1 MAEGC
6 KGKHML
12 YGMIDIGSNTVRMA
26 IYRIEGAHVEM
37 LMKKKHTVG
46 LAAYLKEGVM
56 QQQGIDKAV
65 EILQEF
71 KAFLLAFNITHVVAF
86 TTAALRNA
94 KNSQAAVGEIERL
107 TGLPIR
113 VITGDEEATYDFI
126 GATHD
131 LSEEAGLL
139 IDIGGA
145 STEIVSYS
153 SGKIE
158 QKISLPIGSLA
169 FRTKYVHGMLPT
181 KEECQAMCEEAE
193 ATIRSATACAGVREA
208 SIAGIGGTFKG
219 AAALYN
225 ALFDEP
231 FENTKMETSRIPE
244 IIQRFDGGHG
254 LNEDMIAILMKTVP
268 DRIHTVIP
276 GLIIAEVLAERFH
289 SKVITYSDSG
299 VREGYIY
306 AEVLAH

>member
-1 MAEGC
+1 
-6 KGKHML
+6 
-12 YGMIDIGSNTVRMA
+12 MIDIGSNTVRMA
-26 IYRIEGAHVEM
+26 IYRIEGTHVEM

-46 LAAYLKEGVM
+46 LAAYLRDGVM

-65 EILQEF
+65 EILKEF
-71 KAFLLAFNITHVVAF
+71 RAFLLAFNITHVVAF

-94 KNSQAAVGEIERL
+94 KNSAAAVGEIERR

-131 LSEEAGLL
+131 LNEDAGLL

-153 SGKIE
+153 AGKIE

-181 KEECQAMCEEAE
+181 KAECEAMREEAE
-193 ATIRSATACAGVREA
+193 ATLRAATAFADVREA

-219 AAALYN
+219 ATALYN
-225 ALFDEP
+225 ALYEKPID
-231 FENTKMETSRIPE
+231 NVKMEAARLEALIE
-244 IIQRFDGGHG
+244 RFTDEHG
-254 LNEDMIAILMKTVP
+254 INEAMTAMLMKTVP

-276 GLIIAEVLAERFH
+276 GLIIAEVLAARFH
-289 SKVITYSDSG
+289 CKEITYSDSG

-306 AEVLAH
+306 SEVLK

>member
-1 MAEGC
+1 
-6 KGKHML
+6 ML

-26 IYRIEGAHVEM
+26 IYRIEGTHVEM

-46 LAAYLKEGVM
+46 LAAYLRDGVM

-65 EILQEF
+65 EILKEF
-71 KAFLLAFNITHVVAF
+71 RAFLLAFNITHVVAF

-94 KNSQAAVGEIERL
+94 KNSQAAVGEIERR

-126 GATHD
+126 GATHG
-131 LSEEAGLL
+131 LTAEGGLL

-153 SGKIE
+153 AGKIE
-158 QKISLPIGSLA
+158 RKISLPIGSLA

-181 KEECQAMCEEAE
+181 KAECEAMREEAE
-193 ATIRSATACAGVREA
+193 ATLGAATAFADVREA

-225 ALFDEP
+225 ALYEKP
-231 FENTKMETSRIPE
+231 FGNVKMEASRLAALIE
-244 IIQRFDGGHG
+244 RFTDEHG
-254 LNEDMIAILMKTVP
+254 INEAMTAMLMKTVP

-276 GLIIAEVLAERFH
+276 GLIIAEVLAARFH
-289 SKVITYSDSG
+289 CKEITYSDSG

-306 AEVLAH
+306 SEVLNK

>member
-1 MAEGC
+1 
-6 KGKHML
+6 ML

-26 IYRIEGAHVEM
+26 IYRIEGTHVEM

-46 LAAYLKEGVM
+46 LAAYLRDGVM

-65 EILQEF
+65 EILKEF
-71 KAFLLAFNITHVVAF
+71 RAFLLAFNITHVVAF

-94 KNSQAAVGEIERL
+94 KNSAAAVGEIERR

-131 LSEEAGLL
+131 LSEDAGLL

-145 STEIVSYS
+145 STEIVSYRA
-153 SGKIE
+153 GKIE

-181 KEECQAMCEEAE
+181 KAECEAMREEAE
-193 ATIRSATACAGVREA
+193 ATLRAATAFADVREA

-219 AAALYN
+219 ATALYN
-225 ALFDEP
+225 ALYEKPID
-231 FENTKMETSRIPE
+231 NVKMEAGRLKALIE
-244 IIQRFDGGHG
+244 RFTDEHG
-254 LNEDMIAILMKTVP
+254 INEAMTAMLMKTVP
-268 DRIHTVIP
+268 DRIYTVIP
-276 GLIIAEVLAERFH
+276 GLIIAEVLAARFH
-289 SKVITYSDSG
+289 CKEITYSDSG

-306 AEVLAH
+306 SEVLK

>member
-1 MAEGC
+1 
-6 KGKHML
+6 ML

-26 IYRIEGAHVEM
+26 IYRIEGTHVEM

-46 LAAYLKEGVM
+46 LAAYLRDGVM
-56 QQQGIDKAV
+56 QQQGIYKAV
-65 EILQEF
+65 EILKEF
-71 KAFLLAFNITHVVAF
+71 RAFLLAFNITHVVAF

-94 KNSQAAVGEIERL
+94 KNSAAAVGEIERR

-131 LSEEAGLL
+131 LNEDAGLL

-153 SGKIE
+153 AGKIE

-181 KEECQAMCEEAE
+181 KAECEAMREEAE
-193 ATIRSATACAGVREA
+193 ATLGAATAFADVREA

-219 AAALYN
+219 ATALYN
-225 ALFDEP
+225 ALYEKPID
-231 FENTKMETSRIPE
+231 NVKMEAARLKALIE
-244 IIQRFDGGHG
+244 RFTDEHG
-254 LNEDMIAILMKTVP
+254 INEAITAMLMKTVP

-276 GLIIAEVLAERFH
+276 GLIIAEVLAARFH
-289 SKVITYSDSG
+289 CKEITYSDSG

-306 AEVLAH
+306 SEVLNK

>member
-1 MAEGC
+1 
-6 KGKHML
+6 ML

-26 IYRIEGAHVEM
+26 IYRIEGTHVEM

-46 LAAYLKEGVM
+46 LAAYLRDGVM

-65 EILQEF
+65 EILKEF
-71 KAFLLAFNITHVVAF
+71 RAFLLAFNITHVVAF

-94 KNSQAAVGEIERL
+94 KNSAAAVGEIERR

-131 LSEEAGLL
+131 LNEDAGLL

-153 SGKIE
+153 AGKIE

-181 KEECQAMCEEAE
+181 KAECEAMREEAE
-193 ATIRSATACAGVREA
+193 ATLRAATAFADVREA

-219 AAALYN
+219 ATALYN
-225 ALFDEP
+225 ALYEKHID
-231 FENTKMETSRIPE
+231 NVKMEAARLAALIE
-244 IIQRFDGGHG
+244 RFTDEHG
-254 LNEDMIAILMKTVP
+254 INEAMTAMLMKTVP

-276 GLIIAEVLAERFH
+276 GLIIAEVLATRFH
-289 SKVITYSDSG
+289 CKEITYSDSG

-306 AEVLAH
+306 SEVLK

>member
-1 MAEGC
+1 
-6 KGKHML
+6 ML

-26 IYRIEGAHVEM
+26 IYRIEGTHVEM

-46 LAAYLKEGVM
+46 LAAYLRDGVM

-65 EILQEF
+65 EILKEF
-71 KAFLLAFNITHVVAF
+71 RAFLLAFNITHVVAF

-94 KNSQAAVGEIERL
+94 KNSAAAVGEIERR

-131 LSEEAGLL
+131 LNEDAGLL

-153 SGKIE
+153 AGKIE
-158 QKISLPIGSLA
+158 QKISLPIGSLS

-181 KEECQAMCEEAE
+181 KAECEAMREEAE
-193 ATIRSATACAGVREA
+193 ATLRAATAFADVREA

-219 AAALYN
+219 ATALYN
-225 ALFDEP
+225 ALYEKPFD
-231 FENTKMETSRIPE
+231 NVKMEAGRLQALIE
-244 IIQRFDGGHG
+244 RFTDEHG
-254 LNEDMIAILMKTVP
+254 INEAMTAMLMKTVP

-276 GLIIAEVLAERFH
+276 GLIIAEVLAARFH
-289 SKVITYSDSG
+289 CKEITYSDSG

-306 AEVLAH
+306 SEVLK

>member
-1 MAEGC
+1 
-6 KGKHML
+6 ML

-26 IYRIEGAHVEM
+26 IYRIEGTHVEM

-46 LAAYLKEGVM
+46 LAAYLRDGVM

-65 EILQEF
+65 EILKEF
-71 KAFLLAFNITHVVAF
+71 RAFLLSFNITHVVAF

-94 KNSQAAVGEIERL
+94 KNSAAAVGEIERR

-131 LSEEAGLL
+131 LSEDAGLL

-153 SGKIE
+153 AGKIE

-181 KEECQAMCEEAE
+181 KVECQAMCEEAE
-193 ATIRSATACAGVREA
+193 ATLGAATAFADVREA

-225 ALFDEP
+225 ALYEKPFD
-231 FENTKMETSRIPE
+231 NVKMEAARLKALIE
-244 IIQRFDGGHG
+244 RFTDEHG
-254 LNEDMIAILMKTVP
+254 INEAMTAMLMKTVP

-276 GLIIAEVLAERFH
+276 GLIIAEVLAARFH
-289 SKVITYSDSG
+289 CKEITYSDSG

-306 AEVLAH
+306 SEVLK

>member
-1 MAEGC
+1 
-6 KGKHML
+6 ML

-26 IYRIEGAHVEM
+26 IYRIEGTHVEM

-46 LAAYLKEGVM
+46 LAAYLRDGVM

-65 EILQEF
+65 EILKEF
-71 KAFLLAFNITHVVAF
+71 RAFLLAFNITHVVAF

-94 KNSQAAVGEIERL
+94 KNSAAAVGEIERR

-131 LSEEAGLL
+131 LNEDAGLL

-153 SGKIE
+153 AGKIE

-181 KEECQAMCEEAE
+181 KAECRAMREEAE
-193 ATIRSATACAGVREA
+193 ATLGAATAFADVREA

-225 ALFDEP
+225 ALYEKPID
-231 FENTKMETSRIPE
+231 NVKMEAGHLATLIE
-244 IIQRFDGGHG
+244 RFTDEHG
-254 LNEDMIAILMKTVP
+254 IDEAMTAMLMKTVP

-276 GLIIAEVLAERFH
+276 GLIIAEVLAARFH
-289 SKVITYSDSG
+289 CKEITYSDSG

-306 AEVLAH
+306 SEVLK

>member
-1 MAEGC
+1 
-6 KGKHML
+6 ML

-26 IYRIEGAHVEM
+26 IYRIEGSHVEM

-46 LAAYLKEGVM
+46 LAAYLKDGVM

-71 KAFLLAFNITHVVAF
+71 KAFLLAFNIKHVVAF

-94 KNSQAAVGEIERL
+94 KNSQAAVGEIERR

-113 VITGDEEATYDFI
+113 VISGDEEATYDFI

-131 LSEEAGLL
+131 LHEDAGLL

-145 STEIVSYS
+145 STEIVFYRA
-153 SGKIE
+153 GHME

-169 FRTKYVHGMLPT
+169 FRTKYVHGLLPT
-181 KEECQAMCEEAE
+181 AAECQAMREEAE
-193 ATIRSATACAGVREA
+193 ATIRAAEAFAEVREA

-219 AAALYN
+219 ATALYN
-225 ALFDEP
+225 ALFNEP
-231 FENTKMETSRIPE
+231 LDNTRMEAGRLPE
-244 IIQRFDGGHG
+244 IIRRFEGDHG
-254 LNEDMIAILMKTVP
+254 ISENMAAILMKTVP

-276 GLIIAEVLAERFH
+276 GLIIADVLAERFR

-306 AEVLAH
+306 AEVLDK

>member
-1 MAEGC
+1 
-6 KGKHML
+6 ML

-26 IYRIEGAHVEM
+26 IYRIEGTHVEM

-46 LAAYLKEGVM
+46 LAAYLKDGVM

-65 EILQEF
+65 EILKEF
-71 KAFLLAFNITHVVAF
+71 RAFLLAFNITHVVAF

-94 KNSQAAVGEIERL
+94 KNSAAAVGEIERR

-131 LSEEAGLL
+131 LNEDAGLL

-153 SGKIE
+153 AGKIE

-181 KEECQAMCEEAE
+181 KAECEAMREEAE
-193 ATIRSATACAGVREA
+193 ATLGAATAFADVREA

-225 ALFDEP
+225 ALYEKP
-231 FENTKMETSRIPE
+231 FGNVKMEAE
-244 IIQRFDGGHG
+244 IGR
-254 LNEDMIAILMKTVP
+254 
-268 DRIHTVIP
+268 
-276 GLIIAEVLAERFH
+276 
-289 SKVITYSDSG
+289 
-299 VREGYIY
+299 
-306 AEVLAH
+306 AHV

>member
-1 MAEGC
+1 
-6 KGKHML
+6 ML

-26 IYRIEGAHVEM
+26 IYRIEGTHVEM

-46 LAAYLKEGVM
+46 LAAYLRDGVM

-65 EILQEF
+65 EILKEF
-71 KAFLLAFNITHVVAF
+71 RAFLLAFNITHVVAF

-94 KNSQAAVGEIERL
+94 KNSAAAVGEIERR

-131 LSEEAGLL
+131 LNEDAGLL

-145 STEIVSYS
+145 STEIVSYNA
-153 SGKIE
+153 GKIE

-181 KEECQAMCEEAE
+181 KAECEAMREEAE
-193 ATIRSATACAGVREA
+193 ATLRAATAFADVREA

-219 AAALYN
+219 ATALYN
-225 ALFDEP
+225 ALYEKPFD
-231 FENTKMETSRIPE
+231 NVKMEAGRLQALIE
-244 IIQRFDGGHG
+244 RFTDEHG
-254 LNEDMIAILMKTVP
+254 INEAMTAMLMKTVP

-276 GLIIAEVLAERFH
+276 GLIIAEVLAARFH
-289 SKVITYSDSG
+289 CKEITYSDSG

-306 AEVLAH
+306 SEVLNK

>member
-1 MAEGC
+1 
-6 KGKHML
+6 ML

-26 IYRIEGAHVEM
+26 IYRIEGTHVEM

-46 LAAYLKEGVM
+46 LAAYLRDGVM

-65 EILQEF
+65 EILKEF
-71 KAFLLAFNITHVVAF
+71 RAFLLAFNITHVVAF

-94 KNSQAAVGEIERL
+94 KNSAVAVGEIERR

-131 LSEEAGLL
+131 LNEDAGLL

-153 SGKIE
+153 AGKIE

-181 KEECQAMCEEAE
+181 KAECEAMREEAE
-193 ATIRSATACAGVREA
+193 ATLRAATAFADVREA

-219 AAALYN
+219 ATALYN
-225 ALFDEP
+225 ALYEKPID
-231 FENTKMETSRIPE
+231 NVKMEASRLAALIE
-244 IIQRFDGGHG
+244 RFTDEHG
-254 LNEDMIAILMKTVP
+254 INEAMTAMLMKTVP

-276 GLIIAEVLAERFH
+276 GLIIAEVLAARFH
-289 SKVITYSDSG
+289 CKEITYSDSG

-306 AEVLAH
+306 SEVLNK

>member
-1 MAEGC
+1 
-6 KGKHML
+6 ML

-26 IYRIEGAHVEM
+26 IYRIEGTHVEM

-46 LAAYLKEGVM
+46 LAAYLKDGVM

-65 EILQEF
+65 EILKEF
-71 KAFLLAFNITHVVAF
+71 RAFLLAFNITHVVAF

-94 KNSQAAVGEIERL
+94 KNSAAAVGEIERR

-131 LSEEAGLL
+131 LNEDAGLL

-153 SGKIE
+153 AGKIE

-181 KEECQAMCEEAE
+181 KAECEAMREEAE
-193 ATIRSATACAGVREA
+193 ATLRAATAFADVREA

-219 AAALYN
+219 ATALYN
-225 ALFDEP
+225 ALYKKPID
-231 FENTKMETSRIPE
+231 NVKMEAGRLKALIE
-244 IIQRFDGGHG
+244 RFTDEHG
-254 LNEDMIAILMKTVP
+254 INEAMTAMLMKTVP

-276 GLIIAEVLAERFH
+276 GLIIAEVLAARFH
-289 SKVITYSDSG
+289 CKEITYSDSG

-306 AEVLAH
+306 SEVLNK

>member
-1 MAEGC
+1 MF
-6 KGKHML
+6 
-12 YGMIDIGSNTVRMA
+12 R
-26 IYRIEGAHVEM
+26 
-37 LMKKKHTVG
+37 
-46 LAAYLKEGVM
+46 
-56 QQQGIDKAV
+56 
-65 EILQEF
+65 
-71 KAFLLAFNITHVVAF
+71 AFLLAFNITHVVAF

-94 KNSQAAVGEIERL
+94 KNSAAAVGEIERR

-131 LSEEAGLL
+131 LNEDAGLL

-153 SGKIE
+153 AGKIE

-181 KEECQAMCEEAE
+181 KAECEAMREEAE
-193 ATIRSATACAGVREA
+193 ATLRAATAFADVREA

-219 AAALYN
+219 ATALYN
-225 ALFDEP
+225 ALYEKPID
-231 FENTKMETSRIPE
+231 NVKMEAARLEALIE
-244 IIQRFDGGHG
+244 RFTDEHG
-254 LNEDMIAILMKTVP
+254 INEAMTAMLMKTVP

-276 GLIIAEVLAERFH
+276 GLIIAEVLAARFH
-289 SKVITYSDSG
+289 CKEITYSDSG

-306 AEVLAH
+306 SEVLK

>member
-1 MAEGC
+1 
-6 KGKHML
+6 ML

-26 IYRIEGAHVEM
+26 IYRIEGTHVEM

-46 LAAYLKEGVM
+46 LAAYLRDGVM

-65 EILQEF
+65 EILKEF
-71 KAFLLAFNITHVVAF
+71 RAFLLAFNITHVVAF

-94 KNSQAAVGEIERL
+94 KNSAAAVGEIKRR

-131 LSEEAGLL
+131 LNEDAGLL

-153 SGKIE
+153 AGKIE

-181 KEECQAMCEEAE
+181 KAECEAMREEAE
-193 ATIRSATACAGVREA
+193 ATLRAATAFADVREA

-219 AAALYN
+219 ATALYN
-225 ALFDEP
+225 ALYEQP
-231 FENTKMETSRIPE
+231 FGNVKMEAARLKALIE
-244 IIQRFDGGHG
+244 RFTDEHG
-254 LNEDMIAILMKTVP
+254 INEAMTAMLMKTVP

-276 GLIIAEVLAERFH
+276 GLIIAEVLATRFH
-289 SKVITYSDSG
+289 CKEITYSDSG

-306 AEVLAH
+306 SEVLK

>member
-1 MAEGC
+1 
-6 KGKHML
+6 ML

-26 IYRIEGAHVEM
+26 IYRIEGTHVEM

-46 LAAYLKEGVM
+46 LAAYLRDGVM

-65 EILQEF
+65 EILKEF
-71 KAFLLAFNITHVVAF
+71 RAFLLAFNITHVVAF

-94 KNSQAAVGEIERL
+94 KNSAAAVGEIERR

-131 LSEEAGLL
+131 LNEDAGLL

-153 SGKIE
+153 AGKIE

-181 KEECQAMCEEAE
+181 KAECQAMREEAE
-193 ATIRSATACAGVREA
+193 VTLRAATAFADVREA

-225 ALFDEP
+225 ALYEKPID
-231 FENTKMETSRIPE
+231 NVKMEAGRLKALIE
-244 IIQRFDGGHG
+244 RFTDEHG
-254 LNEDMIAILMKTVP
+254 INEAMTAMLMKTVP

-276 GLIIAEVLAERFH
+276 GLIIAEVLATRFH
-289 SKVITYSDSG
+289 CKEITYSDSG

-306 AEVLAH
+306 SEVLNK

>member
-1 MAEGC
+1 
-6 KGKHML
+6 ML

-26 IYRIEGAHVEM
+26 IYRIEGTHVEM

-46 LAAYLKEGVM
+46 LAAYLRDGVM

-65 EILQEF
+65 EILKEF
-71 KAFLLAFNITHVVAF
+71 RALLLAFNITHVVAF

-94 KNSQAAVGEIERL
+94 KNSAAAVGEIERR

-131 LSEEAGLL
+131 LSEDAGLL

-153 SGKIE
+153 AGKIE

-181 KEECQAMCEEAE
+181 KAECEAMREEAE
-193 ATIRSATACAGVREA
+193 ATLRAATAFADVREA

-219 AAALYN
+219 ATALYN
-225 ALFDEP
+225 ALYEKPID
-231 FENTKMETSRIPE
+231 NVKMEAGRLKALIE
-244 IIQRFDGGHG
+244 RFTDEHG
-254 LNEDMIAILMKTVP
+254 INEAMTAMLMKPVP

-276 GLIIAEVLAERFH
+276 GLIIAEVLAARFH
-289 SKVITYSDSG
+289 CKEITYSDSG

-306 AEVLAH
+306 SEVLNK

>member
-1 MAEGC
+1 
-6 KGKHML
+6 
-12 YGMIDIGSNTVRMA
+12 MIDIGSNTVRMA
-26 IYRIEGAHVEM
+26 IYRIEGTHVEM

-46 LAAYLKEGVM
+46 LAAYLRDGVM

-65 EILQEF
+65 EILKEF
-71 KAFLLAFNITHVVAF
+71 RAFLLAFNITHVVAF

-94 KNSQAAVGEIERL
+94 KNSAAAVGEIERR

-131 LSEEAGLL
+131 LSEDAGLL

-145 STEIVSYS
+145 STEIVSYRA
-153 SGKIE
+153 GKIE

-181 KEECQAMCEEAE
+181 KAECEAMREEAE
-193 ATIRSATACAGVREA
+193 ATLRAATAFADVREA

-219 AAALYN
+219 ATALYN
-225 ALFDEP
+225 ALYEKPID
-231 FENTKMETSRIPE
+231 NVKMEAGRLKALIE
-244 IIQRFDGGHG
+244 RFTDEHG
-254 LNEDMIAILMKTVP
+254 INEAMTAMLMKTVP

-276 GLIIAEVLAERFH
+276 GLIIAEVLAARFH
-289 SKVITYSDSG
+289 CKEITYSDSG

-306 AEVLAH
+306 SEVLK

>member
-1 MAEGC
+1 
-6 KGKHML
+6 ML

-26 IYRIEGAHVEM
+26 IYRIEGTHVEM

-46 LAAYLKEGVM
+46 LAAYLRDGVM

-65 EILQEF
+65 EILKEF
-71 KAFLLAFNITHVVAF
+71 RAFLLSFNITHVVAF

-94 KNSQAAVGEIERL
+94 KNSAAAVGEIERR

-131 LSEEAGLL
+131 LNEDAGLL

-153 SGKIE
+153 AGKIE

-181 KEECQAMCEEAE
+181 KAECQAMCEEAE
-193 ATIRSATACAGVREA
+193 ATLSAATAFADVREA

-225 ALFDEP
+225 ALYEKPFD
-231 FENTKMETSRIPE
+231 NVKMEAARLKALIECFTDE
-244 IIQRFDGGHG
+244 HG
-254 LNEDMIAILMKTVP
+254 INEAMTAMLMKTVP

-276 GLIIAEVLAERFH
+276 GLIIAEVLAARFH
-289 SKVITYSDSG
+289 CKEITYSDSG

-306 AEVLAH
+306 SEVLNK